1 MKKANR
7 EQQKIM
13 RELDHKID
21 EYYKTHDE
29 ESEELYRIQAH
40 YRKKIKRACIFCG
53 KTEREVVH
61 VKDPP
66 KRKLPYFGTRLK

>member
-1 MKKANR
+1 MENEVALIMGAFFDGGFMKKANR

-40 YRKKIKRACIFCG
+40 YRKKIKEAG
-53 KTEREVVH
+53 K
-61 VKDPP
+61 
-66 KRKLPYFGTRLK
+66 KRV